1 MSIFGA
7 TAYFGQE
14 IWTSKIFNEF
24 KGSHLL
30 FTLVA
35 TNQMLSNFKFINDWR
50 SLNLVLWEMIN
61 PGIGF
66 AAFLIVA
73 NGIVVNEPKLFEEH
87 TILYGMAIGFV
98 VVKLLTNLIL
108 ARLCQSEVQLITW
121 NPFF

>member
-1 MSIFGA
+1 
-7 TAYFGQE
+7 
-14 IWTSKIFNEF
+14 
-24 KGSHLL
+24 
-30 FTLVA
+30 
-35 TNQMLSNFKFINDWR
+35 MLSNFKFINDWR